1 MSEIDYSIIKNNYF
15 VTPKELKTEY
25 NKSIDLGECTLNL
38 LNMFKKIAERFSIG
52 NYSYVNKIDFNACVN
67 YAVSEAYF
75 KWNKFDEEKSTNI
88 FSFYTTMLS
97 NDMKIHYKQLTRG
110 KELNIS
116 LESLFSNIEK

>member
-25 NKSIDLGECTLNL
+25 DKSIDLGNCTPNL
-38 LNMFKKIAERFSIG
+38 LILFRKIAEKFSIG
-52 NYSYVNKIDFNACVN
+52 NYTYVNKIDFDACVN
-67 YAVSEAYF
+67 YAVFEAYM
-75 KWNKFDEEKSTNI
+75 KWNKFNEEKSTNI

-97 NDMKIHYKQLTRG
+97 NDMRIHYKQLTRG